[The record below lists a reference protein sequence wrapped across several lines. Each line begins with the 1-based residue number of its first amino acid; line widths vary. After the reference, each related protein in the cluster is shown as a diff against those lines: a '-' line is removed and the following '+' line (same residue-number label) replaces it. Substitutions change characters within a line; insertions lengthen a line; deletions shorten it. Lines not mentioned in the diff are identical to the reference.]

1 MQAAPRKLDRGY
13 CCLPTLLWAVPQGD
27 VSLHFCSWMASA
39 GPMRQWQRGWAESK
53 IYMVQIGRVLAIPVH
68 SWLVQKLL
76 EQNGIKGMECP
87 TCQPP
92 RLTCSS
98 PPCPGLSHTPPLLT
112 QTPFLSKQD
121 HVSPTQSG
129 KWAIPLTNSPF
140 EHLSMD
146 FTDCS

>member
-1 MQAAPRKLDRGY
+1 MPASETDLLLPAMPR
-13 CCLPTLLWAVPQGD
+13 A
-27 VSLHFCSWMASA
+27 
-39 GPMRQWQRGWAESK
+39 
-53 IYMVQIGRVLAIPVH
+53 
-68 SWLVQKLL
+68 
-76 EQNGIKGMECP
+76 
-87 TCQPP
+87 
-92 RLTCSS
+92 
-98 PPCPGLSHTPPLLT
+98 LLT